1 MSTTSVSVFQAL
13 VIAQRLL
20 VLVQGAIAQGKLTEK
35 PIELENLGI
44 GPRESLERLKASIA
58 EDEIRVGGT
67 D

>member
-1 MSTTSVSVFQAL
+1 MSTTAVSVFQAI

-20 VLVQGAIAQGKLTEK
+20 VLVQGAIAAGRLDGK
-35 PIELENLGI
+35 PIELEGLGI

-58 EDEIRVGGT
+58 ADEVKVGGT